1 MRAVVL
7 AVVLLCGTSSF
18 GADEVPAN
26 VAAFKERCEAA
37 KVKNVA
43 RIEKDY
49 DDAKS
54 AVKAATSSTEKAKR
68 VKNIKAALEKVK
80 AAEAEPWYEQRTQID
95 TSTAGSIGEFFTNGY
110 NHSRIRV
117 YFHADKVTADKV
129 TGHIAHDGAT
139 PKLLVRAGGAV
150 ANNVYSEPG
159 QGSKQSATIIGGPGF
174 TEGKKE
180 TLKGLYEVVATK
192 PLTLKPFDVEPFQSL
207 K

>member
-1 MRAVVL
+1 MRALLLSV
-7 AVVLLCGTSSF
+7 ALLCGTSF

-68 VKNIKAALEKVK
+68 VKNLKAALEKVK
-80 AAEAEPWYEQRTQID
+80 EAEAEPWHAQRTQID
-95 TSTAGSIGEFFTNGY
+95 TATAGSIGEFFTSGY
-110 NHSRIRV
+110 NHSRIGV

-129 TGHIAHDGAT
+129 TGYIVHDGAT

-159 QGSKQSATIIGGPGF
+159 KGSKQPATILGGTGF
-174 TEGKKE
+174 TEGKQVVI
-180 TLKGLYEVVATK
+180 KGRYEVVTTK